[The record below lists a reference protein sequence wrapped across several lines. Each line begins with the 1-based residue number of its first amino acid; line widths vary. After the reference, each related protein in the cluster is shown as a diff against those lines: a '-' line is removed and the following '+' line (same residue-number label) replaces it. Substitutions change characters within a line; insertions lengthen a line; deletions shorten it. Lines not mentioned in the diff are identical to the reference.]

1 MSGHE
6 VPFLLA
12 AVLVLPLMLCEACSG
27 ADIRKVW
34 QAQQKRRRQIGMI
47 KAGETLTPTKS
58 VPGRPHSLLYSTM
71 GLS

>member
-12 AVLVLPLMLCEACSG
+12 AVLVLQLMLCEACSG
-27 ADIRKVW
+27 ADICKVL
-34 QAQQKRRRQIGMI
+34 QAQQNRRRQIGMT
-47 KAGETLTPTKS
+47 KEDETPTPTKS
-58 VPGRPHSLLYSTM
+58 VPGRPRSLLYSTM

>member
-6 VPFLLA
+6 VPFLIA
-12 AVLVLPLMLCEACSG
+12 AVLVLQLMLCEACG
-27 ADIRKVW
+27 AADIYKVL

-47 KAGETLTPTKS
+47 KEGEMPTPPKS
-58 VPGRPHSLLYSTM
+58 VPGRPHGLLYSAM

>member
-12 AVLVLPLMLCEACSG
+12 AVMVLQLMLREACGG
-27 ADIRKVW
+27 AEICKVL

-47 KAGETLTPTKS
+47 KEGETLTPTKS
-58 VPGRPHSLLYSTM
+58 VPGRPHGLLYSAM
-71 GLS
+71 RLS